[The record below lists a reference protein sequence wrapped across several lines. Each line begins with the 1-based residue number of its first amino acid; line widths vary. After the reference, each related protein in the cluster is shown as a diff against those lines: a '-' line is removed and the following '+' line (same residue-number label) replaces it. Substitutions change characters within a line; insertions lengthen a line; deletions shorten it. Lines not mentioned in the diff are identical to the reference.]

1 LICVYTFLESKLS
14 SAEISYLFKN
24 LIFNKLIKLIRNQ
37 VIAIMIRIKSY
48 LDKNKSIP
56 VGFSSRVK
64 TTGSMNKKSKQSSNE
79 KKSFV

>member
-1 LICVYTFLESKLS
+1 M
-14 SAEISYLFKN
+14 
-24 LIFNKLIKLIRNQ
+24 RNQ

-64 TTGSMNKKSKQSSNE
+64 TTGSMNKKSKLSSNE